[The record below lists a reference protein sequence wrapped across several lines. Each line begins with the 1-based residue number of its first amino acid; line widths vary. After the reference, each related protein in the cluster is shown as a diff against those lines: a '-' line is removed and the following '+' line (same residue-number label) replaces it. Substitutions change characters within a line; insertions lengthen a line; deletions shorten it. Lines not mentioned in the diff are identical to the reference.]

1 MSLWSYLNTDSSSS
15 TATSS
20 ATLQLAQALQAAKLP
35 EEKGGTSTVAATTG
49 AATSS
54 VLITVEAKR
63 AAATKEDA
71 AKSVSALASEL
82 RASFDKQYAAAG
94 KKNSADL
101 TALSGRAL
109 AVVALNETNQFS
121 KAEIAA
127 AKLELR
133 ARDRQSTV
141 SALASSD
148 LTAASLKTYSRD
160 LLTARSLMSNEEQR
174 LRASN
179 PGLR

>member
-15 TATSS
+15 TTTSS
-20 ATLQLAQALQAAKLP
+20 AKLQLAQALQAAKLP
-35 EEKGGTSTVAATTG
+35 EEKGGTSTVATTTG
-49 AATSS
+49 TVASS
-54 VLITVEAKR
+54 VSITVEAKR

-71 AKSVSALASEL
+71 AKSASALAAEL
-82 RASFDKQYAAAG
+82 RASFDQQYAAAG
-94 KKNSADL
+94 KKNSANL

-109 AVVALNETNQFS
+109 ATIALNETSQFS

-133 ARDRQSTV
+133 ARDRQSTI

-160 LLTARSLMSNEEQR
+160 LLAARALLSGEEQR
-174 LRASN
+174 LRANN

>member
-1 MSLWSYLNTDSSSS
+1 MSLWSILNTDSSASSSS
-15 TATSS
+15 TTA
-20 ATLQLAQALQAAKLP
+20 QLAQAMQAPKLSASG
-35 EEKGGTSTVAATTG
+35 KTSISTQATTSDP
-49 AATSS
+49 AASS

-109 AVVALNETNQFS
+109 AIVALNETNQFS